1 MSAVL
6 RSHDI
11 DLRAFHKATRKERQA
26 MLDTVERRQV
36 ELAGIRDAWT
46 ARNYLHELR
55 RQQQAAETRK
65 AECREILELCKRR
78 ARRLEAESHHVHLT
92 PYARALVNSIGRT
105 PERVEDVIAAARH
118 FTGPRGPGLT
128 YRKEDEDLFTTAYY
142 FGSQLAAGNPRRPLD
157 RSGIT
162 KPKT

>member
-1 MSAVL
+1 MPEVL
-6 RSHDI
+6 RHHSI
-11 DLRAFHKATRKERQA
+11 DLRAFHKATRGERQA
-26 MLDTVERRQV
+26 MLADTEAGLAAIRAQMDFRKQRAAHARRI
-36 ELAGIRDAWT
+36 A
-46 ARNYLHELR
+46 
-55 RQQQAAETRK
+55 AAER
-65 AECREILELCKRR
+65 REILAICKRR
-78 ARRLEAESHHVHLT
+78 AARIREAEGKAPQFQLT
-92 PYARALVNSIGRT
+92 RYARALVNSIGRT

-128 YRKEDEDLFTTAYY
+128 CRKEDEDLFTTAYY